1 MKIGCHNKCGN
12 NTIVVDGL
20 QTDCPD
26 YLEIEEKTSKSRATR
41 TLMLLENDIHALLSY
56 FVLSVLL

>member
-1 MKIGCHNKCGN
+1 MKIGYHNKYGN

-20 QTDCPD
+20 RTDCPG

-41 TLMLLENDIHALLSY
+41 ALMLLENDIHALLSY
-56 FVLSVLL
+56 FVLSVSL